1 MISSVIPHFPHPS
14 RSGDVRKGDKE
25 GLQIRV
31 SVMGI
36 ILTKTL
42 CVLYSYSDTHIHIY
56 TVHIYI
62 CTHIYLYL
70 YEYVCVRERE

>member
-25 GLQIRV
+25 GLQIRD

-36 ILTKTL
+36 ILTKTP
-42 CVLYSYSDTHIHIY
+42 CVLYSYSKHTY
-56 TVHIYI
+56 TYIQYIYI

-70 YEYVCVRERE
+70 YAYVCV